1 MSYALCYNLE
11 YLSKRFPMSKQNIET
26 SGFTLAKGS
35 QLKGDDFFEIKVMDT
50 ITVVVVCD
58 GVGSAM
64 QGAEAAKRTTHFLV
78 QSLKN
83 RPKSWTMEKSIKH
96 FIENI
101 NHVLY
106 MESMEDYEREEL
118 VTTLT
123 LVVIEG
129 DRLYGANVGDSR
141 IYLQRKG
148 QFAQLSHDHAMDEE
162 GMENVLTSAMGLEES
177 VEPYYFENNLLSG
190 DQILLCSDGL
200 YNELSQDEM
209 ADGIKMGAS
218 FLVKKVS
225 KKYKDDLLDDTTA
238 VVLEI
243 KELDPRLKF
252 KQSDLIVQERYK
264 EGDVI
269 DGYTLIKSL
278 IQNNRTWL
286 CEKRGFNYIIKFVPF
301 EAMDDEVMLDLFV
314 KEVWMAKRLKAGFFP
329 KAVVPKNRTHRYYIM
344 AFVEGRTL
352 KEFTQK
358 KPLSVDMSVELAVFL
373 LKMSQYLIRQDL
385 VHSDI
390 KPENIIVTE
399 RKGKLVFKMVDFG
412 SITEAYSNVT
422 RAGTPSYLAPERFK
436 QAPVNEQTEVYA
448 IGVILYEVLTQKFP
462 FGEIEPFQTP
472 SFEKKIKEPSK
483 FNAKIPK
490 WLESVILRA
499 LEPNTDKRYYNYSE
513 MQYEVTNPLKVKPYF
528 DKSTSFIERNEKMVY
543 KVGFISMLVLNIIQL
558 IWF

>member
-1 MSYALCYNLE
+1 
-11 YLSKRFPMSKQNIET
+11 MSKQNIET
-26 SGFTLAKGS
+26 SGLTLAKGT
-35 QLKGDDFFEIKVMDT
+35 QLQGDDFFEIKVMDT
-50 ITVVVVCD
+50 ITVAVVCD
-58 GVGSAM
+58 GVGSAL
-64 QGAEAAKRTTHFLV
+64 QGAEAAKRTCHFLV
-78 QSLKN
+78 HSLKN
-83 RPKSWTMEKSIKH
+83 RPKSWSMEKSIKH

-101 NHVLY
+101 NRVLY

-141 IYLQRKG
+141 IYLQRHG

-162 GMENVLTSAMGLEES
+162 GMENVLTAAMGLEENVS
-177 VEPYYFENNLLSG
+177 PYYFENNLLSG

-200 YNELSQDEM
+200 YNELNQNEI
-209 ADGIKMGAS
+209 ADGLMMGAS
-218 FLVKKVS
+218 FLVKKAS
-225 KKYKDDLLDDTTA
+225 KKYNDDLPDDTTA

-252 KQSDLIVQERYK
+252 KQSDLIVQETYK
-264 EGDVI
+264 VGEEI
-269 DGYTLIKSL
+269 DGYKLITPL

-286 CEKRGFNYIIKFVPF
+286 CEKRGLKYVIKFVPY
-301 EAMDDEVMLDLFV
+301 EALDDEVMLDLYV
-314 KEVWMAKRLKAGFFP
+314 KEVWTAKRLKAGFFP

-344 AFVEGRTL
+344 SFVEGKTL

-358 KPLSVDMSVELAVFL
+358 KPLSVDMSVELSVFL
-373 LKMSQYLIRQDL
+373 LKMSQFLIRLDL
-385 VHSDI
+385 LHGDI

-436 QAPVNEQTEVYA
+436 QSPLNEQTEIYA
-448 IGVILYEVLTQKFP
+448 IGVTLYEALTQKYP

-472 SFEKKIKEPSK
+472 SFEKKIKEPTK
-483 FNAKIPK
+483 LNPKIPK
-490 WLESVILRA
+490 WLESVVLRA
-499 LEPNTDKRYYNYSE
+499 LETDTDKRYHNYSE

-528 DKSTSFIERNEKMVY
+528 DKGTSFIERHEKMVY